1 MFANESSEYSF
12 GSFDMMAIEPIPCA
26 PRSLQSR
33 TMRSSTAFTYG
44 QWLQMNITSRPLGPR
59 ALAAEWRLP
68 STPGRS
74 KSTAFQ
80 PKLQTDDGVATMRE
94 S

>member
-1 MFANESSEYSF
+1 VRDEF
-12 GSFDMMAIEPIPCA
+12 
-26 PRSLQSR
+26 LQSR
-33 TMRSSTAFTYG
+33 TIRSSTALTYG
-44 QWLQMNITSRPLGPR
+44 QWLQMNITSTPFGPR
-59 ALAAEWRLP
+59 ALTRLWRFP

-80 PKLQTDDGVATMRE
+80 PKLHTEEGVATMRE